1 MNVPQDSGSLLG
13 INRILMSSE
22 MQLLAVVASSM
33 AASQVDKKVETSS
46 SCKTKILNK
55 VAKVWSLVVPSQ
67 GSYCC
72 FSFAHIAATDVSF
85 RITSGCF
92 SCTFNIMS
100 NLTLL
105 SSFRHSFHSSNS
117 RLLGSGL
124 GPVVN
129 L

>member
-55 VAKVWSLVVPSQ
+55 VAKVWSLVVPS
-67 GSYCC
+67 
-72 FSFAHIAATDVSF
+72 
-85 RITSGCF
+85 
-92 SCTFNIMS
+92 
-100 NLTLL
+100 
-105 SSFRHSFHSSNS
+105 
-117 RLLGSGL
+117 
-124 GPVVN
+124 
-129 L
+129 